1 MNIKIAIIRL
11 NSETRIIG
19 KQWQF
24 FLVKERMKEMLKRLI
39 DIAKKCIKKRKDIQN
54 FKDMQC

>member
-24 FLVKERMKEMLKRLI
+24 FLVKERLKEMLKRLI